1 MATCNLVINGH
12 SVKAKVG
19 ETLVDAAL
27 GGWVVIPH
35 DCCSGQC
42 DTCRVT
48 VVRGA
53 IDDQGTGEGRT
64 VLACQATVE
73 GDTEIEFEDVPLIMK
88 RSGVVS
94 EISPLAGDIIE
105 VVVALTSPI
114 DYRPGQY
121 LDVKFAGFPGRDL
134 SPTVRLDGSDDPRE
148 LVFHIRRYPG
158 GVVSTQ
164 IGATIRPGHR
174 VQVRGPFGHA
184 FLREGDGPIILVSGG
199 TGWAPMWS
207 LARGARLMQRHRDLV
222 VIAGA
227 RDTSGLYMRRAL
239 DWLIDDGVPL
249 VIATAEVD
257 AADPV
262 LAGRPTHYLPSLG
275 VDDTVY
281 VAGPPGLVDA
291 VKRKARAAA
300 ARCYADPFLP
310 AVRKMSFADRVMQM
324 LGRPVAAE
332 AAPAVGSRA
341 AFASVHARGGPIRDP
356 RGESA
361 QAAAALSVSALPAT
375 GTSRASRG

>member
-1 MATCNLVINGH
+1 MANCNLVINGH
-12 SVKAKVG
+12 SVRAKVG

-27 GGWVVIPH
+27 GGWMVIPH
-35 DCCSGQC
+35 DCCAGQC

-53 IDDQGTGEGRT
+53 VDDQGTADGRT

-73 GDTEIEFEDVPLIMK
+73 GDTEIEFEDVPLLMK
-88 RSGVVS
+88 RSGVVT
-94 EISPLAGDIIE
+94 EISPLGGDNVE
-105 VVVALTSPI
+105 VVIRLSTPI

-121 LDVKFAGFPGRDL
+121 LNVKFSGFPGRDL
-134 SPTVRLDGSDDPRE
+134 SPTVRLDGSLGAGE

-158 GVVSTQ
+158 GLMSTQ
-164 IGATIRPGHR
+164 IGATIRTGHK

-184 FLREGDGPIILVSGG
+184 FLRDGEGPIVLVGGG

-207 LARGARLMQRHRDLV
+207 LARNARLTQRHRDLV

-227 RDTSGLYMRRAL
+227 RDPAGLYMRRAL
-239 DWLIDDGVPL
+239 DWLIDDGVHH
-249 VIATAEVD
+249 VMATAEIG
-257 AADPV
+257 ATDPI

-275 VDDTVY
+275 VDDTVF

-291 VKRKARAAA
+291 VKGKARAAA

-310 AVRKMSFADRVMQM
+310 GTGKLSFADRVMQM
-324 LGRPVAAE
+324 LRRPAPEQPQHAIAGAEVLGSAPARGLWGRAGRPDTARPTGV
-332 AAPAVGSRA
+332 PVTAVSG
-341 AFASVHARGGPIRDP
+341 
-356 RGESA
+356 
-361 QAAAALSVSALPAT
+361 AAAAARSST
-375 GTSRASRG
+375 G